1 MIVSG
6 LHSLPAAENIE
17 NNVNKKVLVGVKEYK
32 TNEAALD
39 QYNSDDSNSE
49 VVSVSTATDSVANYT
64 NSRIQENLKVK
75 MYEDYDEKK
84 AMRFIDF
91 LGVGVSNS

>member
-6 LHSLPAAENIE
+6 IHSLPAAAENLE

-32 TNEAALD
+32 TNEAAVV

-49 VVSVSTATDSVANYT
+49 VVSVSTATDS

-75 MYEDYDEKK
+75 MYEEDNENK